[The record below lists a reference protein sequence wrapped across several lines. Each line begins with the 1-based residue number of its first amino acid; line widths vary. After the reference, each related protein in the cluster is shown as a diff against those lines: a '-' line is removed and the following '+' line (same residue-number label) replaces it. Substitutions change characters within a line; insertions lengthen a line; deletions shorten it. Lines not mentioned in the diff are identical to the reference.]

1 MGVRAEDR
9 HLLFDGAVAV
19 SSREFLLMRGIDP
32 SYAKHAQGRAIKF
45 AKNFKRGT

>member
-9 HLLFDGAVAV
+9 HLLFHGAIA
-19 SSREFLLMRGIDP
+19 SSRQFLLMRGIDP
-32 SYAKHAQGRAIKF
+32 SYAKHAQRRAIKF